1 MNKKLLGL
9 FGLTFNPFSPE
20 VPTEAFRM
28 TPQLDSFFWKVQ
40 EGLLREGGFA
50 LIVGEPGTGK
60 SVTLRL
66 LAERLAREPDL
77 VVGAISRPQANIADF
92 YREMSEVF
100 TVPLRPHNR
109 WGGSK
114 ALRERWIVHIESTLM
129 RPVLLVDEAQEMTA
143 AVLNELRFLGSTRFD
158 SRQILTVVLSGDSRL
173 LEKFRHEDLLPL
185 GSRIRTR
192 LALEAVPA
200 QDLQAALKHLISAA
214 GNTALMTPALLTTL
228 SEHALGNYRLLMTLC
243 GELLAAAAQ
252 KELSQLDEKLYFEVF
267 SIPRPPKATAPA
279 HSRR

>member
-20 VPTEAFRM
+20 VPTEAFRL
-28 TPQLDSFFWKVQ
+28 TPAVDSFFWKVQ
-40 EGLLREGGFA
+40 QGLLREGGFA

-66 LAERLAREPDL
+66 LAERLGRESDL

-114 ALRERWIVHIESTLM
+114 ALRERWITHIDSTLM

-143 AVLNELRFLGSTRFD
+143 AVLNELRFLGSSRFD

-192 LALEAVPA
+192 LTLEAVPA

-267 SIPRPPKATAPA
+267 SIQKPAKPLAPA

>member
-20 VPTEAFRM
+20 VPTEAFCL
-28 TPQLDSFFWKVQ
+28 TPPLDSFFWKVQ

-100 TVPLRPHNR
+100 AVPLRPHNR

-114 ALRERWIVHIESTLM
+114 ALRERWIAHIDSTLM

-158 SRQILTVVLSGDSRL
+158 SRQILTVVLSGDCRL

-192 LALEAVPA
+192 LALEAVAA
-200 QDLQAALKHLISAA
+200 QDLQAALKHLILTA
-214 GNTALMTPALLTTL
+214 GNPALMTPALLTTL
-228 SEHALGNYRLLMTLC
+228 SEHALGNYRVLMTLC

-267 SIPRPPKATAPA
+267 SIHKPAKPLAPTRD
-279 HSRR
+279 RR